1 MPKVWVFFS
10 GRMSRSACYSSQL
23 MDMKRCETLFKGAAC
38 RRPKFLYLR
47 SPIPSPHEHT
57 TPAASVLRTLGT
69 YDWLALSVGRCGAL
83 NIKTGLPVKKAL
95 RPVRNNVYAHARTL
109 DQRTAPCFSRR
120 SASTFHC
127 FCSSAAG
134 SARSCHALVLD
145 KRSTLGRIREPIR
158 SQLSL

>member
-69 YDWLALSVGRCGAL
+69 CDWLALSVGRCGAL

-109 DQRTAPCFSRR
+109 DQRTAPCFAQR
-120 SASTFHC
+120 SVSTFHC
-127 FCSSAAG
+127 LCSSAAS
-134 SARSCHALVLD
+134 SARSCDALVLD
-145 KRSTLGRIREPIR
+145 KRSACGRVREPIR
-158 SQLSL
+158 PQLSL